1 VEALYRVGGL
11 GATIGL
17 IAASQDPPCEQC
29 AKLRVGADGQLMPCL
44 FAGSGV
50 ALAGMLSA
58 GDAEGVRRALRIM
71 AEIQFAAGA
80 TQVMPSHGDGMGYRE
95 GSAARKAIDEFTFAP
110 LVTPVVSAHVMG
122 GCPLGAYPRHAV
134 VDTAGRYHHLANL
147 YVLDASLFPTSLGA
161 NPQLSI
167 FAIAARLSSHD
178 HITELAQQ
186 AGVPVINAM
195 SNLEHP
201 CQALADI
208 YTIWEKKKI
217 LKGLKFAYLG
227 DGGGNVCHSL
237 MLACT
242 KLGMSMH
249 VACPKEY
256 GPEKGVLKLA
266 EENSRKFW
274 SALKIAP
281 SAKLAAA
288 NADVIYTDTW
298 VSMGEE
304 KERAKREKAFRPFQV
319 NSEIL
324 KHAKPD
330 CIVMHCL
337 PAHRGQE
344 ITDEVIDGPNSIV
357 FDQAENRLHLQKSI
371 LTFLMGEPEKQK
383 FRLLE

>member
-1 VEALYRVGGL
+1 MRKDLLSISDLSVEEIQLILRRAYDIRKKPWKYEDMLKGKTLVMIFEKPSTRTRVSFEVGMKQLGGSAICL
-11 GATIGL
+11 NWNDMQLSRGESIKDTARTL
-17 IAASQDPPCEQC
+17 E
-29 AKLRVGADGQLMPCL
+29 RYADG
-44 FAGSGV
+44 
-50 ALAGMLSA
+50 
-58 GDAEGVRRALRIM
+58 IM
-71 AEIQFAAGA
+71 ARVF
-80 TQVMPSHGDGMGYRE
+80 
-95 GSAARKAIDEFTFAP
+95 
-110 LVTPVVSAHVMG
+110 
-122 GCPLGAYPRHAV
+122 RHS
-134 VDTAGRYHHLANL
+134 TL
-147 YVLDASLFPTSLGA
+147 
-161 NPQLSI
+161 Q
-167 FAIAARLSSHD
+167 
-178 HITELAQQ
+178 ELAKH
-186 AGVPVINAM
+186 AKIPVI
-195 SNLEHP
+195 SGLSDLEHP

-304 KERAKREKAFRPFQV
+304 KERAIREKAFRPFLV

-344 ITDEVIDGPNSIV
+344 ITDEVIDGPNSVV
-357 FDQAENRLHLQKSI
+357 FDQAENRLHVQKAI
-371 LTFLMGEPEKQK
+371 LSFLMGEPEKQK